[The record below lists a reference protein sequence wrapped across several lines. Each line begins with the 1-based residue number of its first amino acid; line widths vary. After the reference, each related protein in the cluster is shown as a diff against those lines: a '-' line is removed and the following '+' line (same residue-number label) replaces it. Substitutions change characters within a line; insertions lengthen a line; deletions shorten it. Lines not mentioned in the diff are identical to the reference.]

1 MTKKDARV
9 PNGFFLNAER
19 GGRGMR
25 LSVGPVVSV
34 SDFTD
39 DRILLVSHG
48 ASLEILGNGLS
59 ISVFQR
65 RGVEV
70 LGAVREVRFL
80 YGKN

>member
-1 MTKKDARV
+1 MTKNDSRV
-9 PNGFFLNAER
+9 PTGFFLNAER
-19 GGRGMR
+19 GGGGMR
-25 LSVGPVVSV
+25 LSVGPIVSV

-39 DRILLVSHG
+39 ERVLLVSHG
-48 ASLEILGNGLS
+48 ASLEILGNRLS

-70 LGAVREVRFL
+70 VGTVREVRFL